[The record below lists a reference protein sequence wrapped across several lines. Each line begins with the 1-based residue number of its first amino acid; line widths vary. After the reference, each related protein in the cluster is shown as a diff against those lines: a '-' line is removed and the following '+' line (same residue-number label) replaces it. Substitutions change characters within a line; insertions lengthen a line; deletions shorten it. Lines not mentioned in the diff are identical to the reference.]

1 MNFRKYLMKHSLYVC
16 SVCEK
21 SFPQSRMISGE
32 LIRPE
37 ISKEIIRVCPDWN
50 DQHFICHED
59 LAVMRSRYVRHLLLS
74 DKNELTT
81 LKHEVLNR
89 LDDKELLSIDMDP
102 HLNQKF
108 SLGDRLADSI
118 ASFGGSW
125 KFLISFS
132 IFMAFWLGANS
143 LIYWWQPTDPYPFIF
158 LNLIL
163 SCLSAIQAPVIM
175 MSQNRK
181 EAKDRVRAQHD
192 YQINLKA
199 ELEIRILHEKIDH
212 LLSHQWEKMMEIE
225 KIQLEL
231 LSELRSN

>member
-1 MNFRKYLMKHSLYVC
+1 M
-16 SVCEK
+16 
-21 SFPQSRMISGE
+21 
-32 LIRPE
+32 
-37 ISKEIIRVCPDWN
+37 
-50 DQHFICHED
+50 
-59 LAVMRSRYVRHLLLS
+59 LLS
-74 DKNELTT
+74 DKNELTP
-81 LKHEVLNR
+81 LKNKILNQ
-89 LDDKELLSIDMDP
+89 LDSKELLSIDMES
-102 HLNQKF
+102 HLDQKLSF
-108 SLGDRLADSI
+108 GDRLADKI

-125 KFLISFS
+125 KFLIFFS

-143 LIYWWQPTDPYPFIF
+143 LFYWWQPTDPYPFIF

-181 EAKDRVRAQHD
+181 EAKDHLCAQHD

-212 LLSHQWEKMMEIE
+212 LLSHQYEKMMEIE

-231 LSELRSN
+231 LSELRSTQ

>member
-1 MNFRKYLMKHSLYVC
+1 MKHSLYLC
-16 SVCEK
+16 SICEK
-21 SFPQSRMISGE
+21 SLPQNKMVSGE

-37 ISKEIIRVCPDWN
+37 ISKEIIRICPDWD

-59 LAVMRSRYVRHLLLS
+59 LAVMRSRYIRHLLVS
-74 DKNELTT
+74 NKKELTT
-81 LKHEVLNR
+81 SEHKVLNR
-89 LDDKELLSIDMDP
+89 LEDQKLLSIDMEP
-102 HLNQKF
+102 HLDQKL

-181 EAKDRVRAQHD
+181 EVKDRVRAQHD
-192 YQINLKA
+192 YQVNLKA

-231 LSELRSN
+231 LSELRST

>member
-1 MNFRKYLMKHSLYVC
+1 MKHSCYVC

-21 SFPQSRMISGE
+21 SFPHNKITSGE

-37 ISKEIIRVCPDWN
+37 ISKEIIRICPQWDE
-50 DQHFICHED
+50 QHFICHED
-59 LAVMRSRYVRHLLLS
+59 LEVMRSRYVRHLLLS
-74 DKNELTT
+74 DKNEFST
-81 LKHEVLNR
+81 LKHNVLNR
-89 LDDKELLSIDMDP
+89 LDDNQLLSVDMEP
-102 HLNQKF
+102 HLEQKL

-181 EAKDRVRAQHD
+181 EAKDRIRAQHD
-192 YQINLKA
+192 YQVNLKA

>member
-1 MNFRKYLMKHSLYVC
+1 MKHSLYSC
-16 SVCEK
+16 AICEK
-21 SFPQSRMISGE
+21 SLPQNKMTSGE

-37 ISKEIIRVCPDWN
+37 ISKEIIRICPDWN

-59 LAVMRSRYVRHLLLS
+59 LAVMRSRYIHHLLIS
-74 DKNELTT
+74 DKNELTN
-81 LKHEVLNR
+81 LKQKVLNQ
-89 LDDKELLSIDMDP
+89 LDDQKLLSVEMEP
-102 HLNQKF
+102 HLDQQL
-108 SLGDRLADSI
+108 SLGDRLADRM

-181 EAKDRVRAQHD
+181 EAKDRVRSLHD

-212 LLSHQWEKMMEIE
+212 LLSHQWEKMMAIE

-231 LSELRSN
+231 LSELRST

>member
-1 MNFRKYLMKHSLYVC
+1 MKHSLYVC

-21 SFPQSRMISGE
+21 SFPQNKMTSGE

-37 ISKEIIRVCPDWN
+37 ISKEIIRICPDWN
-50 DQHFICHED
+50 DQHFICHDD
-59 LAVMRSRYVRHLLLS
+59 LEVMRSRYVRHLLVS

-89 LDDKELLSIDMDP
+89 LDDKELLSPDMES
-102 HLNQKF
+102 HLEQKL

-181 EAKDRVRAQHD
+181 EAKDRIRAQHD

>member
-1 MNFRKYLMKHSLYVC
+1 MKHSLYVC

-21 SFPQSRMISGE
+21 SFPRNRITSGK

-37 ISKEIIRVCPDWN
+37 ISKEIFRICPDWN

-59 LAVMRSRYVRHLLLS
+59 VAVMRSRHIHNLLIS
-74 DKNELTT
+74 DNNEPTA
-81 LKHEVLNR
+81 LKHKILDR
-89 LDDKELLSIDMDP
+89 LDNQGLVSKDMEH
-102 HLNQKF
+102 HLDQNSSF
-108 SLGDRLADSI
+108 GDRLTDSI

-212 LLSHQWEKMMEIE
+212 LLSYQLEKMMAIE

-231 LSELRSN
+231 LSELRST